1 MAFSFNFDSIDIT
14 EFGIGSDNGDGRAF
28 SLVAVDEEV
37 QEALLEMV
45 EATRDQLKK
54 IGSTPA
60 QYEPSD
66 KYASL
71 EHLVVPLDD
80 DLAESLKTLHQTNNY
95 PFDGTALN
103 TPGGVFC
110 YFTRLQDT
118 SGRRLTGVRRAS
130 QFKSVLSKKL
140 LSWFDDS
147 IGIVEGNIFK
157 LDMDFDLLIDESNI
171 HILRPSGFE
180 FVGQLKEA
188 ILAAVPKNIEEMRNE
203 IDFIEFDSIQEY
215 AITHPRAARY
225 LASIRSLG
233 EAKNISRDRLRDAC
247 AQLGVE
253 IEEEDGKIKVDNK
266 NIMGFLEILDRRRY
280 ELELVEGEPEQ
291 FRAASRSK
299 LTS

>member
-1 MAFSFNFDSIDIT
+1 MAFAFNFDSIDIT
-14 EFGIGSDNGDGRAF
+14 EFGVGSDNGDGRTF
-28 SLVAVDEEV
+28 SLVAVDEKV
-37 QEALLEMV
+37 QKALQEMV
-45 EATRDQLKK
+45 EATREQLNKA
-54 IGSTPA
+54 GANPA

-71 EHLVVPLDD
+71 EHLIVPLDD

-95 PFDGTALN
+95 PFDCSTLD

-110 YFTRLQDT
+110 YFARLQDT
-118 SGRRLTGVRRAS
+118 DGKRLTGVRRAS
-130 QFKSVLSKKL
+130 QFKSTLSKKL

-147 IGIVEGNIFK
+147 LKVVERNIFR
-157 LDMDFDLLIDESNI
+157 LDMDFDLLIDENNI

-188 ILAAVPKNIEEMRNE
+188 ILAAVPTNIEE
-203 IDFIEFDSIQEY
+203 IKSQVDFIEFDSIQEY
-215 AITHPRAARY
+215 ASTHPRAARY
-225 LASIRSLG
+225 LASIRTFG
-233 EAKNISRDRLRDAC
+233 EANNISKNKLKDAC

-253 IEEEDGKIKVDNK
+253 IGEEEGKIMVDNK

-280 ELELVEGEPEQ
+280 EIELVDGEPEQ

>member
-1 MAFSFNFDSIDIT
+1 MAFSFNYSSIDIT
-14 EFGIGSDNGDGRAF
+14 EFGIGTDNGDGRTF
-28 SLVAVDEEV
+28 SLVAVDEKV

-45 EATRDQLKK
+45 NATREQLNK
-54 IGSTPA
+54 IDSTPA
-60 QYEPSD
+60 QYEPAD

-80 DLAESLKTLHQTNNY
+80 DLAEALKTLHQTNNY
-95 PFDGTALN
+95 PFDRTALD

-118 SGRRLTGVRRAS
+118 AGKRLTGVRRAS
-130 QFKSVLSKKL
+130 QFKSIIKNKL
-140 LSWFDDS
+140 LAFFDDS
-147 IGIVEGNIFK
+147 MGMVEGNVFK
-157 LDMDFDLLIDESNI
+157 LDMDFDLLIDDDNI

-188 ILAAVPKNIEEMRNE
+188 ILAAVPTNIEE
-203 IDFIEFDSIQEY
+203 IKIDLDFIEFDGIQEY
-215 AITHPRAARY
+215 ASSHPRAARY

-233 EAKNISRDRLRDAC
+233 EAKNISKERLKGAC

-253 IEEEDGKIKVDNK
+253 IEEKDGKIKVGNR

-280 ELELVEGEPEQ
+280 EIELIDGEPEQ

-299 LTS
+299 L